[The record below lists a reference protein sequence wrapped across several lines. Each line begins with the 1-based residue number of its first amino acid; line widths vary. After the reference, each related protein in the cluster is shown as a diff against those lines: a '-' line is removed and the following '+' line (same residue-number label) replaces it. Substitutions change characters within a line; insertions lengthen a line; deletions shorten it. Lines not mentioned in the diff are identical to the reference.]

1 VDPAE
6 TKSGSSSLIAEQT
19 EHQYVSEAYLVRVAI
34 IAQGVLF
41 LKLGRS
47 GQQRLLELVSRH
59 CALFLALRER
69 ERLQC
74 FSQPASLITDLFF
87 PSLFLVRGGSV
98 PGKVESPGL
107 PSNMPLWFLLP
118 CPCQNQNRHCHRV
131 IAMYKIFCGPCECG
145 RLACKA
151 FTSCSHVCRQI

>member
-1 VDPAE
+1 MSRVYDNAVDPAE

-69 ERLQC
+69 ERDYNALA
-74 FSQPASLITDLFF
+74 SQQ
-87 PSLFLVRGGSV
+87 V
-98 PGKVESPGL
+98 
-107 PSNMPLWFLLP
+107 
-118 CPCQNQNRHCHRV
+118 
-131 IAMYKIFCGPCECG
+131 
-145 RLACKA
+145 
-151 FTSCSHVCRQI
+151 

>member
-1 VDPAE
+1 MSRVYDNAVDPAE

-74 FSQPASLITDLFF
+74 FRQPASLITDLF
-87 PSLFLVRGGSV
+87 SLLLPFFVPRSWWKCPREGRV
-98 PGKVESPGL
+98 PGIAQQHAAVVPVAMSMSKPKSPL
-107 PSNMPLWFLLP
+107 SQSHRDVQDFLWAL
-118 CPCQNQNRHCHRV
+118 
-131 IAMYKIFCGPCECG
+131 
-145 RLACKA
+145 
-151 FTSCSHVCRQI
+151 